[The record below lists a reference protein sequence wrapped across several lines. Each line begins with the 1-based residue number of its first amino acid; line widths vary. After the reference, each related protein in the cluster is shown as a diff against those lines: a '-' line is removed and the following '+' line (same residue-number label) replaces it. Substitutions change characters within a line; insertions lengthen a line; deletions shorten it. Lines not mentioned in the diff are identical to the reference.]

1 MLGDWE
7 ISLMFVMIGAVA
19 VASLP
24 FQIAIRHPKTLLG
37 VSMLLP
43 TNTQIDQ
50 KLIIGAVLFG
60 IGWGIA
66 GICPAPA
73 ITLIGLGYSQAWY
86 FIAAMLVGMFIHRF
100 WAER

>member
-1 MLGDWE
+1 
-7 ISLMFVMIGAVA
+7 
-19 VASLP
+19 
-24 FQIAIRHPKTLLG
+24 
-37 VSMLLP
+37 MLLP
-43 TNTQIDQ
+43 NNNQIDQ
-50 KLIIGAVLFG
+50 KLMIGAVLFG

-86 FIAAMLVGMFIHRF
+86 FIAAMMFGMFIHRL